1 MIRAKFSIE
10 LHRNPPVLHL
20 TERGNMYQIRL
31 NDGSTAMMIG
41 DIPVPVQGCPFPSE
55 LARARFWAFFHRNFH
70 RVMISFMVVACLV
83 VLHVALMLT
92 FPGEMIGATIS
103 MLSFW
108 MNAAL
113 VITGSC
119 AVIAAVIKR
128 FWGGV
133 TIKWGHD
140 EETQLLTA
148 GSINITPDVL
158 IASESLDESPE
169 SFEGRMR
176 AAFEETT
183 GTQKWVL
190 VVPRGQ
196 WKFMVIKNSDLPD
209 AKPMYSEFLRSAP
222 FDPMPFGEL
231 EIARDSNLYTK
242 ESYGSYLEYLRHLT
256 DEYRIWSEAAK
267 QGAVDPFASI
277 ANAMKKSMNTITL
290 LLLFTLS
297 MSAQK
302 TTQLAAYLGDRATI
316 AAPETGKQV
325 DFVFERREISVRAN
339 GKSNYIDL
347 IKSVPFFSDADDA
360 GRLLLV
366 KVDGQKILPKDP
378 TTTAPA
384 KQEKITTAKI
394 GEGSIASVDPE
405 VQADDPSMFESIPD
419 SATFQKMKHIDIME
433 KRKQWVKVEPFVD
446 YYMWKFYLWIPLL
459 AVVFAYFWWVASLGS
474 AESVDDL
481 LDHAIV
487 GNVILKSYVI
497 SKAVLF
503 ILLIA
508 IGAVFA
514 IEWGIVYYY
523 TYELSF
529 WLLVRI
535 GVIAWLSY
543 EVSKKVLPNLKRD
556 RPAATVYNGRYNNK
570 QLNG

>member
-10 LHRNPPVLHL
+10 LHRTPPVLHL
-20 TERGNMYQIRL
+20 TERGSHYEIRL

-70 RVMISFMVVACLV
+70 ALMISFMVIACLV
-83 VLHVALMLT
+83 ALHMALMLT
-92 FPGEMIGATIS
+92 YPGEMIGATIS
-103 MLSFW
+103 VFSFW

-113 VITGSC
+113 VVTGSA
-119 AVIAAVIKR
+119 AVIAYTVRK

-133 TIKWGHD
+133 AIKWGHD
-140 EETQLLTA
+140 QETQLLTA
-148 GSINITPDVL
+148 GSINIAPDML

-169 SFEGRMR
+169 SFEARMR
-176 AAFEETT
+176 AAFEETA
-183 GTQKWVL
+183 GTQRWVL

-209 AKPMYSEFLRSAP
+209 AKAMYSEFLRSAP
-222 FDPMPFGEL
+222 FDPTPFGEL
-231 EIARDSNLYTK
+231 EIARDSSAYTK
-242 ESYGSYLEYLRHLT
+242 EPYGNYLEYLRHLT

-277 ANAMKKSMNTITL
+277 ANAMKKAMNTITL

-302 TTQLAAYLGDRATI
+302 TTQVIAYLGDRATI
-316 AAPETGKQV
+316 AAPESGKQV

-366 KVDGQKILPKDP
+366 KVDGQKIMPKAP
-378 TTTAPA
+378 ATTAEP
-384 KQEKITTAKI
+384 KQEKMVSEKI
-394 GEGSIASVDPE
+394 GEGSVSDVPVDLNT
-405 VQADDPSMFESIPD
+405 SMFDQIPD
-419 SATFQKMKHIDIME
+419 SAAFQKMKYADLAD
-433 KRKQWVKVEPFVD
+433 KRRQWVKVEPMVD
-446 YYMWKFYLWIPLL
+446 YYMWKFYLWLPLL

-481 LDHAIV
+481 LGHAVV
-487 GNVILKSYVI
+487 GNIILKSYVI
-497 SKAVLF
+497 SKAMLF
-503 ILLIA
+503 VLLIL
-508 IGAVFA
+508 IGAVFSLQWA
-514 IEWGIVYYY
+514 VTYYY
-523 TYELSF
+523 TYDVSF
-529 WLLVRI
+529 WMLVRI
-535 GVIAWLSY
+535 GLIAWLSY
-543 EVSKKVLPNLKRD
+543 QVSKKVLPNLKRD
-556 RPAATVYNGRYNNK
+556 APAGGVVYNGRYNNK
-570 QLNG
+570 QLGA

>member
-20 TERGNMYQIRL
+20 TERGSVYQIRL
-31 NDGSTAMMIG
+31 NDGSTSMMIG

-55 LARARFWAFFHRNFH
+55 LARARFWAFLHRNFNNLVTTFAIVLSL
-70 RVMISFMVVACLV
+70 VM
-83 VLHVALMLT
+83 LHVLLMIT
-92 FPGEMIGATIS
+92 YPGEMIGATVS
-103 MLSFW
+103 VFSFW

-113 VITGSC
+113 VVTGS
-119 AVIAAVIKR
+119 AALIAWTVRR

-133 TIKWGHD
+133 TIKFGVD
-140 EETQLLTA
+140 EEMQLLTA
-148 GSINITPDVL
+148 GSINIAPDVL

-176 AAFEETT
+176 SAFEETT

-277 ANAMKKSMNTITL
+277 ANAMKKAMNTITL
-290 LLLFTLS
+290 LLMFTLS

-316 AAPETGKQV
+316 SAPEAGKQV

-339 GKSNYIDL
+339 GKANYIDL
-347 IKSVPFFSDADDA
+347 IQSVPFFSDADDA

-378 TTTAPA
+378 A
-384 KQEKITTAKI
+384 KAVEPKAELKTEKI
-394 GEGSIASVDPE
+394 GDGSVSEVPVDLNS
-405 VQADDPSMFESIPD
+405 SMFDQIPD
-419 SATFQKMKHIDIME
+419 SAAFQKMKYADLAD
-433 KRKQWVKVEPFVD
+433 KRRQWAKVEPMVD
-446 YYMWKFYLWIPLL
+446 YYMWKFYLWLPLL
-459 AVVFAYFWWVASLGS
+459 AVIFAYFWWVASLGS

-481 LDHAIV
+481 LGHAVV
-487 GNVILKSYVI
+487 GNIILKSYVI
-497 SKAVLF
+497 SKAMLF
-503 ILLIA
+503 VLLIL
-508 IGAVFA
+508 IGAVFSLQ
-514 IEWGIVYYY
+514 WGVTYYY
-523 TYELSF
+523 TYDVSF
-529 WLLVRI
+529 WMLVRI
-535 GVIAWLSY
+535 ALIAWLSY
-543 EVSKKVLPNLKRD
+543 QVSKKVLPNLKRD
-556 RPAATVYNGRYNNK
+556 TPAGGVVYNGRYNNR
-570 QLNG
+570 QLPG

>member
-10 LHRNPPVLHL
+10 LHRTPPVLHL
-20 TERGNMYQIRL
+20 TERGSHYEIRL

-41 DIPVPVQGCPFPSE
+41 DIAVPVHGCPFPNE
-55 LARARFWAFFHRNFH
+55 LARARLWAFFHRNFH
-70 RVMISFMVVACLV
+70 RVMISFMSVVCLV
-83 VLHVALMLT
+83 VLHIALMLT
-92 FPGEMIGATIS
+92 YPGEMIGATIS

-113 VITGSC
+113 VVTGSC
-119 AVIAAVIKR
+119 AIIAFTVKR

-148 GSINITPDVL
+148 GSINIAPDVL

-169 SFEGRMR
+169 SFEARMR
-176 AAFEETT
+176 SAFEETA
-183 GTQKWVL
+183 GTQNWVL

-222 FDPMPFGEL
+222 FDPTPFGEL

-277 ANAMKKSMNTITL
+277 ANAMKKAMNTIIIII
-290 LLLFTLS
+290 LFTMG

-302 TTQLAAYLGDRATI
+302 TTQLASYLGDRATI
-316 AAPETGKQV
+316 STPEAGKQV

-360 GRLLLV
+360 GRLLLI

-378 TTTAPA
+378 TKTVAQA
-384 KQEKITTAKI
+384 EMKSEKI
-394 GEGSIASVDPE
+394 GEGSVSDVP
-405 VQADDPSMFESIPD
+405 ADLNTSMFDQIPD
-419 SATFQKMKHIDIME
+419 SAAFQKMKYADLAD
-433 KRKQWVKVEPFVD
+433 KRRQWAKVEPMVD
-446 YYMWKFYLWIPLL
+446 YYMWKFYLWLPLL

-481 LDHAIV
+481 LGHAVV
-487 GNVILKSYVI
+487 GNIILKSYVI
-497 SKAVLF
+497 SKAMLF
-503 ILLIA
+503 VLLIL
-508 IGAVFA
+508 IGAVFS
-514 IEWGIVYYY
+514 IQWGVTYYY
-523 TYELSF
+523 TYEVSF
-529 WLLVRI
+529 WMLVRI
-535 GVIAWLSY
+535 ALIAWLSY
-543 EVSKKVLPNLKRD
+543 QVSKKVLPNLKRD
-556 RPAATVYNGRYNNK
+556 TPEGGVVYNGRYNNK
-570 QLNG
+570 QLGA